1 MHLIP
6 KKIFFAL
13 ALICYFGAFLGFS
26 ANADTYKI
34 DLSHS
39 TFGFAVKHVEVGI
52 TRGKFNIFYGQIHFN
67 PDNLEEFSANIVI
80 EAESID
86 TGFKQRD
93 DHLRSA
99 DFFDVE
105 TFPRILFI
113 ARKLL
118 KNEKGYEIVGE
129 LTMHGITNEVRA
141 QVDIRGPV
149 KSPFGGEVIGFSA
162 TATINRQDFGISWNN
177 AMPDN
182 GWIVGN
188 DIQIIIDI
196 EADKI

>member
-1 MHLIP
+1 MHLTQ

-13 ALICYFGAFLGFS
+13 TFIYCFGALLGFS

-34 DLSHS
+34 DLTHS
-39 TFGFAVKHVEVGI
+39 TFGFAVKHVEVGT
-52 TRGKFNIFYGQIHFN
+52 TRGKFNIFYGQIHFDPN
-67 PDNLEEFSANIVI
+67 NLEEFSANVVI
-80 EAESID
+80 EADSID
-86 TGFKQRD
+86 TGLKKRD

-99 DFFDVE
+99 EFFDVE
-105 TFPRILFI
+105 IFPKILFI
-113 ARKLL
+113 GRKLL
-118 KNEKGYEIVGE
+118 KKEKGYEIVGE

-162 TATINRQDFGISWNN
+162 TTTINRQDFGISWNN
-177 AMPDN
+177 AMPDK
-182 GWIVGN
+182 GWVVGN
-188 DIQIIIDI
+188 DVQIIVDI